1 MSKKGE
7 TRKPRADGERNR
19 QRLLEIARAAFA
31 EKGAS
36 ASLEEIARVA
46 GLGIGTLYRHF
57 PTREA
62 LIDAMYLN
70 EGSLL
75 ANAAERLSEE
85 LPPIKALH
93 EWLLLFVGY
102 LANKQILAE
111 VLKCM
116 SPDSDTGS
124 AFFLSGEKLL
134 AALAQLLN
142 QARQNGDVAADV
154 EPLDMLS
161 AIAGVASFGSENGW
175 ESSARRIVDILVAG
189 LRNEVGI
196 CSD

>member
-1 MSKKGE
+1 
-7 TRKPRADGERNR
+7 
-19 QRLLEIARAAFA
+19 
-31 EKGAS
+31 
-36 ASLEEIARVA
+36 
-46 GLGIGTLYRHF
+46 
-57 PTREA
+57 
-62 LIDAMYLN
+62 
-70 EGSLL
+70 
-75 ANAAERLSEE
+75 
-85 LPPIKALH
+85 
-93 EWLLLFVGY
+93 
-102 LANKQILAE
+102 
-111 VLKCM
+111 M

-189 LRNEVGI
+189 LRNEVGPAKKQ
-196 CSD
+196 